1 MVRLVTV
8 VKKDKFS
15 LISWFE
21 QFKKI
26 NMEAD
31 KLGGYTGMAS
41 DDRRQ
46 GGGRYIRR
54 SS

>member
-1 MVRLVTV
+1 
-8 VKKDKFS
+8 
-15 LISWFE
+15 
-21 QFKKI
+21 
-26 NMEAD
+26 MEAD
-31 KLGGYTGMAS
+31 KLGGYTVKEAS